1 MIIYHG
7 SNVVV
12 ENPRIL
18 QGERM
23 LDFGI
28 GFYTTSNKEQA
39 IRWAQQVADRRTPK
53 DQILSIYK
61 FDSKSAE
68 RDLAII
74 RFNEPTGEWLDFI
87 CANRSGRESAKPYDI
102 VFGPVAN
109 DKVYTVVQYYE
120 NGVYDKEEAI
130 KRLKVE
136 ALFNQIL
143 FHTEKSLAYCCF
155 IKFERLGVL
164 SNGN

>member
-12 ENPRIL
+12 ETPKIL
-18 QGERM
+18 HSERM

-28 GFYTTSNKEQA
+28 GFYTTSNKDQA
-39 IRWAQQVADRRTPK
+39 IRWAQQVADRRKPK
-53 DQILSIYK
+53 DQFLSIYE
-61 FDSKSAE
+61 FDLEAAK
-68 RDLAII
+68 RDLALI
-74 RFNEPTGEWLDFI
+74 RFSEPTGEWLDFV
-87 CANRSGRESAKPYDI
+87 CANRSGRESREPYDI
-102 VFGPVAN
+102 VLGPVAN

-120 NGVYDKEEAI
+120 NGVYNKEEAI

-155 IKFERLGVL
+155 TGFEKLG
-164 SNGN
+164 GAK